1 MLEYLMFAGIGILIG
16 TYGTLIGAGGG
27 FILMPILLILFPE
40 RSAEMLTSI
49 SLAVVFFNAASGSYA
64 YIRMKRVDY
73 KAAFIFAAATIPGA
87 VIGALS
93 TAYINRTI
101 FNYVFFALLT
111 IMGVYLFIKPVRILN
126 PNKKHP
132 STHTTSVITD
142 EEGVTHTYSYNMKTG
157 IFLSIGVGYLSSL
170 LGIGGGIIHVPAMVN
185 LLNFPVHI
193 ATATS
198 HTVLAIMALAGTI
211 AHIIQGSFD
220 KQSYFITIAV
230 AIGAVIGAQAGAR
243 LSNKVHGK
251 WIIRGLALA
260 LIIVAVRILLI
271 NLNN

>member
-1 MLEYLMFAGIGILIG
+1 MLEYLMFAGIGIIIG
-16 TYGTLIGAGGG
+16 AYGTLIGAGGG

-49 SLAVVFFNAASGSYA
+49 SLAVVFFNAASGSYS
-64 YIRMKRVDY
+64 YIKMKRLDY
-73 KAAFIFAAATIPGA
+73 KAAFIFALATIPGA
-87 VIGALS
+87 VLGALS
-93 TAYINRTI
+93 TAYINRII

-111 IMGVYLFIKPVRILN
+111 IMGVYLFIKPVRVLN
-126 PNKKHP
+126 PNKQHP
-132 STHTTSVITD
+132 SSHTKSVITD
-142 EEGVTHTYSYNMKTG
+142 AEGITHTYSYNMKIG
-157 IFLSIGVGYLSSL
+157 IFISIGVGYLSSL

-185 LLNFPVHI
+185 LLDFPVHI

-211 AHIIQGSFD
+211 VHILQGSFD

-230 AIGAVIGAQAGAR
+230 AIGAIIGAQAGAR

-251 WIIRGLALA
+251 WIIRGLAIA
-260 LIIVAVRILLI
+260 LIIVAVRILYI
-271 NLNN
+271 NLST